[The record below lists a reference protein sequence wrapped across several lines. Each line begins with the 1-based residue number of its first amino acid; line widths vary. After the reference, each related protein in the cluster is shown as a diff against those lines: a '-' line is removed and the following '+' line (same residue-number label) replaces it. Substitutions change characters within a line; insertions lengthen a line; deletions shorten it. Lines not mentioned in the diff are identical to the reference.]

1 MQPSERLLQYVT
13 FSTASNEAES
23 SCPSSAGQL
32 EFARFLRSQLQKLG
46 LLDARVDRWGYVYA
60 SLPASEGCEK
70 KRPLGFIAHM
80 DTSPDAPGKG
90 VQPMVW
96 PNYDGKLLRLK
107 NGTVLDPALL
117 PQLSQMR
124 GKTLITSSGDTLL
137 GADDK
142 AGIAEIMTMLERVI
156 TQNLPHPK
164 LAVAFTPDE
173 EIGRGADR
181 FDLAL
186 FGAPVAYTVD
196 GETPGVVEYETFNAA
211 SAVVTFC
218 GVSVHP
224 GAAKGVMKNA
234 AALAAQFAQ
243 LLPQDQTPEKTEGR
257 QGFFH
262 LHHMEGTV
270 EKATLEYLLRDHSDE
285 GFCQRKQLLEKL
297 VNQAN
302 ALWGEGTVSVQI
314 TDTYYNMAR
323 VLQNHM
329 DLVENALEVFAAQGL
344 SGETQPVRGGT
355 DGSKLSFLGLP
366 CPNLPTGGH
375 AFHGRCE
382 YIAAEDMELC
392 CQTLLGLVERA
403 AR

>member
-1 MQPSERLLQYVT
+1 M
-13 FSTASNEAES
+13 
-23 SCPSSAGQL
+23 
-32 EFARFLRSQLQKLG
+32 
-46 LLDARVDRWGYVYA
+46 
-60 SLPASEGCEK
+60 
-70 KRPLGFIAHM
+70 
-80 DTSPDAPGKG
+80 
-90 VQPMVW
+90 
-96 PNYDGKLLRLK
+96 
-107 NGTVLDPALL
+107 
-117 PQLSQMR
+117 
-124 GKTLITSSGDTLL
+124 
-137 GADDK
+137 
-142 AGIAEIMTMLERVI
+142 
-156 TQNLPHPK
+156 
-164 LAVAFTPDE
+164 
-173 EIGRGADR
+173 
-181 FDLAL
+181 
-186 FGAPVAYTVD
+186 
-196 GETPGVVEYETFNAA
+196 
-211 SAVVTFC
+211 
-218 GVSVHP
+218 
-224 GAAKGVMKNA
+224 
-234 AALAAQFAQ
+234 
-243 LLPQDQTPEKTEGR
+243 
-257 QGFFH
+257 
-262 LHHMEGTV
+262 

-366 CPNLPTGGH
+366 CPNLPTRGH

>member
-32 EFARFLRSQLQKLG
+32 EFARFLCSQLQKLG

-173 EIGRGADR
+173 EIGRGANR

-302 ALWGEGTVSVQI
+302 VLWGEGTVSVQI

-344 SGETQPVRGGT
+344 SGET
-355 DGSKLSFLGLP
+355 
-366 CPNLPTGGH
+366 
-375 AFHGRCE
+375 
-382 YIAAEDMELC
+382 
-392 CQTLLGLVERA
+392 
-403 AR
+403 